1 MNDQPMTLLTDPTAH
16 SSISVSGEGSGFQMA
31 ALLGRLPR
39 MRWCLRCG
47 GEQVFVEVFEC
58 EHGRFGVCLGCGE
71 EKLIPFSREV
81 AA

>member
-1 MNDQPMTLLTDPTAH
+1 MTPPTAPIA
-16 SSISVSGEGSGFQMA
+16 SPAVSPEGSGFP
-31 ALLGRLPR
+31 LLSPLDPDVCRD